1 MRGSV
6 IWVKIDV
13 QNELHIKPEHRQYIR
28 FTNNDMPFVA
38 VEVHSTELLD
48 GDWHVEVFH
57 RVQSLKHGT
66 TFRIGDGAGTSLVPI
81 LGRVFGKRYWHYSQD
96 RLPEYMAREA
106 VEVQRL

>member
-1 MRGSV
+1 MKGSV

-13 QNELHIKPEHRQYIR
+13 QNELHIKPDHRKYIK
-28 FTNNDMPFVA
+28 FTNQDMPFLF
-38 VEVHSTELLD
+38 VEVHATELLD

-57 RVQSLKHGT
+57 RVKPLTHGMDAAEPGMKL
-66 TFRIGDGAGTSLVPI
+66 IPI

>member
-1 MRGSV
+1 MKGSV

-13 QNELHIKPEHRQYIR
+13 LNELHIKPDQRKYIK
-28 FTNNDMPFVA
+28 FTNMDMPFVF
-38 VEVHSTELLD
+38 VEVHATELLD

-57 RVQSLKHGT
+57 RLTHPK
-66 TFRIGDGAGTSLVPI
+66 RELIPI
-81 LGRVFGKRYWHYSQD
+81 LGRVVGKRYWHYSQD

>member
-1 MRGSV
+1 MKGSV

-13 QNELHIKPEHRQYIR
+13 QNELHIKPDQRKYIK
-28 FTNNDMPFVA
+28 FTNNDMPFLF
-38 VEVHSTELLD
+38 VEVHATELLD

-57 RVQSLKHGT
+57 RVRSLKHGVKPEEQNMT
-66 TFRIGDGAGTSLVPI
+66 LVPI

>member
-1 MRGSV
+1 MKGSV
-6 IWVKIDV
+6 VWVKIDV
-13 QNELHIKPEHRQYIR
+13 QNELHIKPEHRKYIR
-28 FTNNDMPFVA
+28 FTNQDMPFMF
-38 VEVHSTELLD
+38 VEVHATELLD

-57 RVQSLKHGT
+57 RVRSLKHGVQPEEPSMT
-66 TFRIGDGAGTSLVPI
+66 LVPI

>member
-1 MRGSV
+1 MKGSV

-13 QNELHIKPEHRQYIR
+13 LNELHIKPDQRKYIK
-28 FTNNDMPFVA
+28 FTNMDMPFVL
-38 VEVHSTELLD
+38 VEVHATELLD

-57 RVQSLKHGT
+57 RITKPQPEL
-66 TFRIGDGAGTSLVPI
+66 IPI
-81 LGRVFGKRYWHYSQD
+81 LGRVVGKRYWHYSQD

>member
-1 MRGSV
+1 MKGSV
-6 IWVKIDV
+6 VWVKMDV
-13 QNELHIKPEHRQYIR
+13 QDELHIKPDHRKYIK
-28 FTNNDMPFVA
+28 FTNNGTPFVF

-57 RVQSLKHGT
+57 RLTNPKAEL
-66 TFRIGDGAGTSLVPI
+66 IPI
-81 LGRVFGKRYWHYSQD
+81 LGRVFGKMYWHYSKD

>member
-1 MRGSV
+1 MKGSV
-6 IWVKIDV
+6 VWVKIDV
-13 QNELHIKPEHRQYIR
+13 QNELHIKPDQRKYIK
-28 FTNNDMPFVA
+28 FTNNDMPFMF
-38 VEVHSTELLD
+38 VEVHATELLD

-57 RVQSLKHGT
+57 RLTYPKAEL
-66 TFRIGDGAGTSLVPI
+66 IPI

>member
-1 MRGSV
+1 MKGSV

-13 QNELHIKPEHRQYIR
+13 LNELHIKPDQRKYIKC
-28 FTNNDMPFVA
+28 TNMDMPFVF
-38 VEVHSTELLD
+38 VEVHATELLD

-57 RVQSLKHGT
+57 RLTHPK
-66 TFRIGDGAGTSLVPI
+66 RELIPI
-81 LGRVFGKRYWHYSQD
+81 LGRVFGKMYWHYSQD